1 MKKRLFS
8 LVLALTLF
16 VSLFLNV
23 KADVQFLYG
32 NVVEKMINSSG
43 FSQEFMLKIADTNG
57 DETVYNC
64 ASRVLVN
71 GTSYRLNDSLFNA
84 IPDNV
89 FVKMA
94 VEDNLIKVL
103 NFDTET
109 KTYNKVSYHPKRK
122 TFDVLNSKEA
132 NLPVY
137 YTYNGNFV
145 PYYADENHLYDI
157 EVSKYAVHITGVSS
171 KTGKGIIGYIRTS
184 AEIDRNFNQYVCLEC
199 ETGIPGDNILKGEIY
214 DANSNLV
221 FSSES
226 ECSDFGELELHQL
239 ENADKTYTIKLWLE
253 DRDKNVLS
261 NVYKLEYSTKKI
273 DVKYVYIEE
282 TDISDGIN
290 QLLMIKTVDP
300 DGTQKVYNCESYA
313 LINGRRYRDVYDQ
326 TSAVNTGVFAK
337 IAVSDGTVK
346 ALNFGTDFTPYENVS
361 YDANTKTFEGL
372 NDETSTLPVYYTY
385 FEDFVPAY
393 LDANHNYNLEVY
405 DYAVLVTDVGS
416 KNYNSVVKKVVIGSD
431 IDRHFAQCIDLEC
444 KSFVD
449 GADLIKAQLFDENSN
464 LVGSVEETL
473 SEPMYLEFNGLE
485 NADRTYTIKLWLESM
500 DDSNVASEVYT
511 FKHSTKKIDVKYAH
525 VLRKGFSNGLDEVVM
540 IKIVEPDGTS
550 ATYNCDSNLFINGR
564 RYRNPDE
571 QLNAVSENVFAKIA
585 LSDGVVKVINFT
597 TEPQLLENVSYDE
610 NEKCFEGISK
620 DLPIYYSYNETFTS
634 AHLDANH
641 LYDIELHEYGAYI
654 TDMKSKTDKEVI
666 KLIQADNGIGK
677 DFSPFISV
685 YCEADL
691 NGEYLLK
698 SELYTEKMKPLDKS
712 EGRYYNNFGELVFDK
727 LKNKTDEY
735 IIKLWLE
742 DNNKNVVS
750 NVYTINKQLKQN
762 EITYGDISVKYT
774 HESDDGEQK
783 ILLNVKDIG
792 GNDRTFVCDENVQII
807 NQASFFAMTRA
818 TAEIPED
825 AFVKMALE
833 GDVVKAIKIGLDELE
848 VSSADFEYTD
858 GNLVGKVYFINNG
871 EAPLEFD
878 CVLGVYDSQNK
889 MKNVQSL
896 PVEVEMDDYIFA
908 EPSFENYQYTDGDYV
923 KILSFSD
930 LNSISPL
937 IAPVESW
944 ISSK

>member
-32 NVVEKMINSSG
+32 NVVEKAINSSG

-71 GTSYRLNDSLFNA
+71 GVSYRLDDSLLNA
-84 IPDNV
+84 IPDNA

-94 VEDNLIKVL
+94 VEDNLVKVL

-109 KTYNKVSYHPKRK
+109 KTYNNVSYHPKRK

-145 PYYADENHLYDI
+145 PACADENHLYDI
-157 EVSKYAVHITGVSS
+157 EVNRYAVHITEMRS

-199 ETGIPGDNILKGEIY
+199 ETRISGDNILKGEIY

-261 NVYKLEYSTKKI
+261 NVYELEYNTKKI

-282 TDISDGIN
+282 TNISDGIN

-337 IAVSDGTVK
+337 IAVSDGVVK
-346 ALNFGTDFTPYENVS
+346 ALEFGTDFTPYENVS

-372 NDETSTLPVYYTY
+372 NEETSTLPVYYTY

-393 LDANHNYNLEVY
+393 LDANHNYNIEVY

-431 IDRHFAQCIDLEC
+431 IDRYFNQCIDLEC
-444 KSFVD
+444 ESFVD

-464 LVGSVEETL
+464 LVGSVEDTL

-485 NADRTYTIKLWLESM
+485 NADKTYTIKIWLESM
-500 DDSNVASEVYT
+500 DDSNVASDVYT

-525 VLRKGFSNGLDEVVM
+525 LLKKAVSSGLDEVVM
-540 IKIVEPDGTS
+540 IKTVEPDGTS
-550 ATYNCDSNLFINGR
+550 AIYNCEQNTIINGR
-564 RYRNPDE
+564 RYRNLDE
-571 QLNAVSENVFAKIA
+571 QSNAVSENVFAKIA
-585 LSDGVVKVINFT
+585 VDDGVVKVLNFT
-597 TEPQLLENVSYDE
+597 TEPQIFENVSYNE

-620 DLPIYYSYNETFTS
+620 DLPIYYSYNETFVP
-634 AHLDANH
+634 AYLDENH
-641 LYDIELHEYGAYI
+641 LYDIELHEYGTYI

-666 KLIQADNGIGK
+666 KLIEADHGIGR
-677 DFSPFISV
+677 DFSPYIEM

-691 NGEYLLK
+691 IDDYVLK
-698 SELYTEKMKPLDKS
+698 GELYTEKMKPLDKA
-712 EGRYYNNFGELVFDK
+712 EGRFYNNFGELVFDK

-774 HESDDGEQK
+774 QESDDGEQK
-783 ILLNVKDIG
+783 ILLNVKDIH

-807 NQASFFAMTRA
+807 NQTSFFAMNRA
-818 TAEIPED
+818 TAEIPENV
-825 AFVKMALE
+825 FVKMALE
-833 GDVVKAIKIGLDELE
+833 DDVVKAIKIGLDKLE
-848 VSSADFEYTD
+848 ISSADFEYSN
-858 GNLVGKVYFINNG
+858 GNLDGKVYFINNG
-871 EAPLEFD
+871 EDKLDFN
-878 CVLGVYDSQNK
+878 CVLAVYDNLNK
-889 MKNVQSL
+889 MKTVQSF
-896 PVEVEMDDYIFA
+896 PVEVESDNYIFA
-908 EPSFENYQYTDGDYV
+908 EPSFENYQYTEGDCV
-923 KILSFSD
+923 KIMSFSD

-937 IAPVESW
+937 ISPVESW
-944 ISSK
+944 IFGK